1 MNIHEG
7 LTALRPGQGPFYT
20 QRRLLRRRGRGLM
33 KRSCGPLGFWNKPT
47 GSCHRLAPMQDPSL
61 VQSKSHIEKGGKV
74 ESKLKM
80 IEGEWRSI

>member
-1 MNIHEG
+1 
-7 LTALRPGQGPFYT
+7 
-20 QRRLLRRRGRGLM
+20 
-33 KRSCGPLGFWNKPT
+33 
-47 GSCHRLAPMQDPSL
+47 MQDPSL